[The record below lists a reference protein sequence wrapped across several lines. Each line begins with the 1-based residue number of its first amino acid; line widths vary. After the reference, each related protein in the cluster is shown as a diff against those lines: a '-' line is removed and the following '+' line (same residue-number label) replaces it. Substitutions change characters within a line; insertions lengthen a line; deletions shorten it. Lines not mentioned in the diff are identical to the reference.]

1 MRSYTQFIEQPL
13 PAASG
18 DCRLTVLM
26 NSVRTRLKEPHSV
39 DTLAGEARMSRR
51 SFTRHFKAVT
61 GTSAAAWVLK
71 ERLLYSQR
79 LLESSDESIEA
90 IADTAGFGSVAAMRM
105 HFRAALG
112 VTPTVWRERFG
123 APVKVPTPPRHASPK
138 REPLSGLHPQATHR
152 SH

>member
-1 MRSYTQFIEQPL
+1 
-13 PAASG
+13 
-18 DCRLTVLM
+18 M
-26 NSVRTRLKEPHSV
+26 NSVRTRLNEPHSV
-39 DTLAGEARMSRR
+39 DTLAGGARMSRR

-61 GTSAAAWVLK
+61 GTSAAAWLLN

-79 LLESSDESIEA
+79 LLESSHESIEA
-90 IADTAGFGSVAAMRM
+90 IADKAGFGSVASMRM

-123 APVKVPTPPRHASPK
+123 VPETMPPPSRHAPPK
-138 REPLSGLHPQATHR
+138 HEAQFGFHPQAPHR